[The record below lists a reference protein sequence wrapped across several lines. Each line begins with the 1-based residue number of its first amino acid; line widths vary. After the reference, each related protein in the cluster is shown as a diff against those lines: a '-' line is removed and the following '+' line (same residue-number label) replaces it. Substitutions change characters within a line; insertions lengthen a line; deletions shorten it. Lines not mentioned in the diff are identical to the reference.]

1 MYVLTHGSHLY
12 LERFEGKVVDG
23 VKASSLCLV
32 GDGQR
37 IFHDHVLSVRL
48 YIRLAAV
55 VVLEVVHAGF
65 SDLAAEMK
73 E

>member
-1 MYVLTHGSHLY
+1 MLFSHCY

-23 VKASSLCLV
+23 VEASSLSLV
-32 GDGQR
+32 CDGQR
-37 IFHDHVLSVRL
+37 IFHDHVLGVRL

-65 SDLAAEMK
+65 SDLAAEMRRVTG
-73 E
+73 